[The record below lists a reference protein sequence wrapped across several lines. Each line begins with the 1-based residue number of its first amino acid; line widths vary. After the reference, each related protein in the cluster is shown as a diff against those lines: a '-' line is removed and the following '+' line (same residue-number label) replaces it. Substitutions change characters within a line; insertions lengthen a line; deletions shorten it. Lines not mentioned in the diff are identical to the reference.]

1 MAIPE
6 ARTFNKRT
14 KSKDWSGLSLPQISY
29 GYESLI
35 TPLQT
40 LTLYN
45 SLLLM
50 MVNGETSFER
60 EIKHNGKTVKL
71 LQLK

>member
-1 MAIPE
+1 MRIPGE
-6 ARTFNKRT
+6 AETFNKEP

-35 TPLQT
+35 TLLQT

-45 SLLLM
+45 AIANDGK
-50 MVNGETSFER
+50 MVKPRFER
-60 EIKHNGKTVKL
+60 KL
-71 LQLK
+71 NIMNSKNFYN